1 MESSMPDST
10 TRPIVAT
17 IFGVLDIVFGVLG
30 ISSLHAFNLSLSF
43 GLFINIALVI
53 VSLLAVVAGVFLI
66 KDRPVAL
73 KLNLHFSCASISLAV
88 IWLVYELISTG
99 PGGLM
104 NGILSIAITILF
116 PVLVM
121 VILLKDA
128 AVKNFYRLH

>member
-1 MESSMPDST
+1 MPDST

-30 ISSLHAFNLSLSF
+30 ISSLHAFSLSLSF

-53 VSLLAVVAGVFLI
+53 VSLLAVVAGVFLF

-73 KLNLHFSCASISLAV
+73 KLNLHFSCASIGMAV
-88 IWLVYELISTG
+88 IWLAYGLITG
-99 PGGLM
+99 GLGGLM
-104 NGILSIAITILF
+104 NGILPIAINILF

-128 AVKNFYRLH
+128 AVKKFYRST